1 MIEWKPSLSVGVEE
15 IDAQHQE
22 LFRRAGL
29 FLESLTSASRQDT
42 GILLSFLRL
51 YCVSHFG
58 AEEAWMRET
67 DFPGAAA
74 HQKQHDG
81 FVKDLMALTAQHEKP
96 RGPGLQP
103 ARVAEWLDRWLT
115 NHVTRVDTE
124 LARHLKDCGVPA
136 FAQHCES
143 RPQ

>member
-29 FLESLTSASRQDT
+29 FVESLASASRQDT

-67 DFPGAAA
+67 DFPGTAA
-74 HQKQHDG
+74 HSKQHDG
-81 FVKDLMALTAQHEKP
+81 FIRDLMALTEQHEKP

-103 ARVAEWLDRWLT
+103 QRVAEWLERWLT
-115 NHVTRVDTE
+115 THVTRTDTE
-124 LARHLKDCGVPA
+124 LARHLKACGVPA
-136 FAQHCES
+136 FAQQEH
-143 RPQ
+143 PTH

>member
-1 MIEWKPSLSVGVEE
+1 MIAWKPSLSVGVEE

-29 FLESLTSASRQDT
+29 FLESLSSASRKDT

-67 DFPGAAA
+67 DYPGTAA

-81 FVKDLMALTAQHEKP
+81 FIKDLMALTAQHEKP

-103 ARVAEWLDRWLT
+103 ERVAEWLERWLT
-115 NHVTRVDTE
+115 NHVTLVDTE
-124 LARHLKDCGVPA
+124 LASHLKACGAPA
-136 FAQHCES
+136 FLEQDARS
-143 RPQ
+143 

>member
-1 MIEWKPSLSVGVEE
+1 MIAWKPSLSVGVEE

-29 FLESLTSASRQDT
+29 FLESLGTASRKDT

-81 FVKDLMALTAQHEKP
+81 FIKDLMALTAQHEKP

-103 ARVAEWLDRWLT
+103 ERVAEWLERWLT
-115 NHVTRVDTE
+115 AHVTRVDTE
-124 LARHLKDCGVPA
+124 LARHLKACGVPA
-136 FAQHCES
+136 FQQQDAHA
-143 RPQ
+143 

>member
-29 FLESLTSASRQDT
+29 FVESLSCASRKDT

-58 AEEAWMRET
+58 AEEAWMRAT
-67 DFPGAAA
+67 DYPGTVA

-81 FVKDLMALTAQHEKP
+81 FIKDLMALTAQHERP

-103 ARVAEWLDRWLT
+103 DRVAEWLERWLT
-115 NHVTRVDTE
+115 NHVTRTDTE
-124 LARHLKDCGVPA
+124 LALHLKACGVPS
-136 FAQHCES
+136 FMQHEA
-143 RPQ
+143 PAP